1 MLCTIFSVS
10 SLECFKKGGY
20 YDQSTDQLN
29 MMFVGSQTGGFY
41 YARKELIKLDTSQIW
56 TIILAS
62 GIPSALVALLI
73 RRFEARMDAKE
84 KAREKQELL
93 LVKGINASIALGEAT
108 AEAVARIPDAHCN
121 GDMHAAL
128 DYAKKIKH
136 EQKDFLQEQAV
147 HALV

>member
-1 MLCTIFSVS
+1 
-10 SLECFKKGGY
+10 
-20 YDQSTDQLN
+20 
-29 MMFVGSQTGGFY
+29 MMFLSSQIGGFY
-41 YARKELIKLDTSQIW
+41 YARKELIKLGTSQIW
-56 TIILAS
+56 TIILAA
-62 GIPSALVALLI
+62 GIPSALVALMI

-108 AEAVARIPDAHCN
+108 AEAVSRIPDAHCN